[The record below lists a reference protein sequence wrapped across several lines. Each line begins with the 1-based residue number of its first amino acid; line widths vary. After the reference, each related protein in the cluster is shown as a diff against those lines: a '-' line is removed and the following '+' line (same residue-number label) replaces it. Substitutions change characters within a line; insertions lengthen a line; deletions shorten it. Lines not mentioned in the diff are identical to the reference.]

1 MCAFQSPALASA
13 GTRREACPPQLRCN
27 SAPLQ
32 EGEPR
37 GQHAWVEAQI
47 GYEQTES
54 MLSTEAMNLDL
65 PYVCFPAF
73 MTLSVSTAGV
83 GLRQDVTLR

>member
-1 MCAFQSPALASA
+1 MDEGIDLRAFQSTALKSA
-13 GTRREACPPQLRCN
+13 GSRREACPPQLRCN

-37 GQHAWVEAQI
+37 GQHAWVEAQL
-47 GYEQTES
+47 GYKQMES
-54 MLSTEAMNLDL
+54 MLSTETMHLGL

-73 MTLSVSTAGV
+73 MT
-83 GLRQDVTLR
+83 